1 MSSAETLYAY
11 DGIKEGAGAICDT
24 AEDLRVARRAWKQE
38 IDTPEAEFE
47 LHDPAAALAE
57 VREAWEKE
65 FTVYREVLER
75 WCLATRASAAGFE
88 SIEDFLESRAPASGD
103 GS

>member
-1 MSSAETLYAY
+1 MSSPETLYAY
-11 DGIKEGAGAICDT
+11 NGIKKRAGAICDT
-24 AEDLRVARRAWKQE
+24 AEDIRVARRDWKHE
-38 IDTPEAEFE
+38 IDSPEAEFE

-57 VREAWEKE
+57 VRDAWEKE
-65 FTVYREVLER
+65 FSVYHEVLER

-88 SIEDFLESRAPASGD
+88 SIDDYLESRAPASGD